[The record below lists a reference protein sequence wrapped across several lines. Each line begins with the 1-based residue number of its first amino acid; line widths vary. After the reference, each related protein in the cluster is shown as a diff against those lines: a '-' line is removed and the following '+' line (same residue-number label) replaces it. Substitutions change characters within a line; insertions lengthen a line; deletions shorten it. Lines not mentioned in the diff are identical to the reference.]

1 MQNTRLTQ
9 LVNQGSQQVEA
20 WLSNSWRQLSLLLI
34 SLLFGFFLGGT
45 ITAIAGQAAR
55 WDTTVALILLIL
67 TELINRWVYRNPPN
81 PDGNQWFTIA
91 LLNNLKMGVIYSLFL
106 EALKL
111 GS

>member
-9 LVNQGSQQVEA
+9 LINQGNQQLEA

-34 SLLFGFFLGGT
+34 SLLFGYFFGGT

-55 WDTTVALILLIL
+55 WDTTVALILLIF
-67 TELINRWVYRNPPN
+67 TELINRWVYRNPLN
-81 PDGNQWFTIA
+81 PDHKQLLTIA
-91 LLNNLKMGVIYSLFL
+91 MTNNLKMGVMYSLFL